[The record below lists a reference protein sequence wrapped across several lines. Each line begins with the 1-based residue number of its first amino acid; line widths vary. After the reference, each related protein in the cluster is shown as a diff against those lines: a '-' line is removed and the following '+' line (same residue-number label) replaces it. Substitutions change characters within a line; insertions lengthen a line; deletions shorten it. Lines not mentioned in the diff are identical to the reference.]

1 MISKLRVPTR
11 RWSRVEYERLVERGV
26 FGPDDRIELIDGQLV
41 VRETQDPPH
50 ATTIRLVTKAL
61 ERVFRSGWDVRPQLP
76 VALDETSEPEPDVVV
91 VRGSP
96 RQYASDHPSKPV
108 LIVEVAY
115 SRHAFDRKTK
125 GGLYARAG
133 IEEYWIVDV
142 VERALEVYREPV
154 KSSGARHGWAYRSI
168 RVLKPGATIAPL
180 AAPKS
185 RVRVADL
192 LP

>member
-1 MISKLRVPTR
+1 MSTLRVPTR
-11 RWSRVEYERLVERGV
+11 RWTRFEYDRLVEKGI
-26 FGPDDRIELIDGQLV
+26 FGPEDRIELIDGHLV
-41 VRETQDPPH
+41 LREPQYPPH
-50 ATTIRLVTKAL
+50 ATTIRLVQNTLA
-61 ERVFRSGWDVRPQLP
+61 RTFRRGWDVRPQLP
-76 VALDETSEPEPDVVV
+76 VALDDMSEPEPDVVV
-91 VRGSP
+91 VPGSP
-96 RQYASDHPSKPV
+96 RDYATDHPAKPV

-115 SRHAFDRKTK
+115 SRRAFDRKTK

-154 KSSGARHGWAYRSI
+154 KSSAARYGWVYRSF
-168 RVLKPGATIAPL
+168 RVLKPNATVAPL

-185 RVRVADL
+185 RIRVADL

>member
-1 MISKLRVPTR
+1 MNPMR
-11 RWSRVEYERLVERGV
+11 
-26 FGPDDRIELIDGQLV
+26 DIELDRG
-41 VRETQDPPH
+41 R

-61 ERVFRSGWDVRPQLP
+61 ERAFRSGGDVRPQLP

-96 RQYASDHPSKPV
+96 RQYARDHPSKPM

-154 KSSGARHGWAYRSI
+154 KSAGARYGWSYHSARTF
-168 RVLKPGATIAPL
+168 KPSATVSPL